1 MRTLVTCTL
10 TVTALS
16 HAATVRQGQGG
27 AASTAS
33 FVVIDAPGAKETIAR
48 GINDRGDV
56 VGRFERAD
64 AVGHGVD
71 RQNRRYQTMDSLDR
85 RLPPR
90 WMRRVDRVE
99 FARSLRNQGPAL
111 TAVVRA
117 RLEPLHGGL
126 QQRRVLFLV
135 DELMAPTAHSNE
147 RFRAA
152 ERIVERTRGVLGGL
166 IVERSSYDKRRRL
179 HAARKVGGPSC
190 CGKRGRAP
198 NT

>member
-27 AASTAS
+27 AALYGL
-33 FVVIDAPGAKETIAR
+33 IR
-48 GINDRGDV
+48 RDRRTGGEGDERQGNQRSGDV

-99 FARSLRNQGPAL
+99 F
-111 TAVVRA
+111 
-117 RLEPLHGGL
+117 
-126 QQRRVLFLV
+126 
-135 DELMAPTAHSNE
+135 
-147 RFRAA
+147 
-152 ERIVERTRGVLGGL
+152 
-166 IVERSSYDKRRRL
+166 
-179 HAARKVGGPSC
+179 
-190 CGKRGRAP
+190 
-198 NT
+198 